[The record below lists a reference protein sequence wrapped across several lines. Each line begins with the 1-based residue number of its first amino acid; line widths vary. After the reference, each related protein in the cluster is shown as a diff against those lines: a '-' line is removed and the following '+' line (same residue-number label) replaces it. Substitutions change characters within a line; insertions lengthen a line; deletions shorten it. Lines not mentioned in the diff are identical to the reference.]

1 MHWCHLLPK
10 TKIKRCTLRW
20 IDCFQ
25 IFRWPWRWGWRIT
38 PQDRHRQWDRRKE
51 RFVVVYWPGLKPSAC
66 DITLR
71 FEARQKRKES
81 LLTQWQLEGSNDG
94 KQWENIETIHDK
106 NDPQFVAPPLFC
118 TGKWSVKGEIG
129 PFRYFRIF
137 QTGVNSSGKY
147 GIYLSG
153 IEFYGVLLNMCELGA
168 MEALSY
174 KVFIKQPK

>member
-1 MHWCHLLPK
+1 MIASRSSDGLGDEADVLNHK
-10 TKIKRCTLRW
+10 TGTVSGTEEKKNSWWSIDLGSNHRLVITHYALRHGKR
-20 IDCFQ
+20 
-25 IFRWPWRWGWRIT
+25 
-38 PQDRHRQWDRRKE
+38 E
-51 RFVVVYWPGLKPSAC
+51 
-66 DITLR
+66 
-71 FEARQKRKES
+71 KES
-81 LLTQWQLEGSNDG
+81 LLTQWQLKGSNDG

-106 NDPQFVAPPLFC
+106 KDPQFKDPTPFC

-129 PFRYFRIF
+129 PFRFFRIF

-153 IEFYGVLLNMCELGA
+153 IELYGVLLNMCELGA